1 MTIDRGLYFTFYP
14 LPPPPLPVGDKMTS
28 QTWREKYDHVGGI
41 VPVQNKSVKKKE
53 KGEKK

>member
-1 MTIDRGLYFTFYP
+1 MTGVYILHFT
-14 LPPPPLPVGDKMTS
+14 LSPPPLPVGDKMTS